1 MKKYYF
7 SPEIETKKLP
17 INDILCTSGTFPD
30 KSEENDVDISIDEMY

>member
-7 SPEIETKKLP
+7 SPEIETEKLP

-30 KSEENDVDISIDEMY
+30 KSEENDEDISIDEMY